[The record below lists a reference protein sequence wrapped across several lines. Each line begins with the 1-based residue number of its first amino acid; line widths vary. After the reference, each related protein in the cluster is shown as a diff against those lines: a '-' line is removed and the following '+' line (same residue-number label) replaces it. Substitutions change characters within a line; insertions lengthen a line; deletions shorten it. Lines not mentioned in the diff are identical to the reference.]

1 MQVTLHTHTVQS
13 VVCRGNSSLTV
24 ESNVDPFYP
33 VFPNSV
39 FDDSA
44 GMCGWSL
51 LQQNMW
57 QLRKEILNPHAA
69 NASHRMI
76 CSEVT
81 AVLKELSTTVQSHL

>member
-1 MQVTLHTHTVQS
+1 MQVTLHTHTAQS

-24 ESNVDPFYP
+24 ESNVDPFYQ
-33 VFPNSV
+33 VVPNAV

-44 GMCGWSL
+44 RICVRSL
-51 LQQNMW
+51 HHQQNMW

-76 CSEVT
+76 CNEVT
-81 AVLKELSTTVQSHL
+81 AVLKELSPTV